1 MKKLIPQISE
11 KSMAQAGNGW
21 YSFTAPL
28 TYTKPVVADLIRREF
43 KAKPLEVRCST
54 SKPEKRRR
62 GKYYYETKQV
72 KKFIVKMPEGTK
84 IASFEVKK

>member
-1 MKKLIPQISE
+1 
-11 KSMAQAGNGW
+11 MAQAGNGW

-28 TYTKPVVADLIRREF
+28 TYTKPVVAELIRREF
-43 KAKPLEVRCST
+43 KVKPLEVKSAT
-54 SKPEKRRR
+54 SKPETRRR
-62 GKYYYETKQV
+62 GKFYFETKQV

>member
-1 MKKLIPQISE
+1 
-11 KSMAQAGNGW
+11 MALAGNGW
-21 YSFTAPL
+21 YSFAAPL
-28 TYTKPVVADLIRREF
+28 TYTKPVVADLIRREY
-43 KAKPLEVRCST
+43 KVKPLSVKCAT

-62 GKYYYETKQV
+62 GKFYFETKSV